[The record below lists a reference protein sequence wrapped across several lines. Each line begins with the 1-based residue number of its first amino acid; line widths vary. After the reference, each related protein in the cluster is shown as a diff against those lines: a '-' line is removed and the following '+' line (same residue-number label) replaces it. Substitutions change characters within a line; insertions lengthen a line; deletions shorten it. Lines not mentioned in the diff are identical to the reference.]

1 MQDNYIPLDEIKE
14 AKSFFE
20 ELKGDVEIYKQFSKL
35 ENFPPDVEADKFAAW
50 WEVTGC
56 LEHPDSLW
64 VLYENIEAITSEI
77 GNYDLVEGYYQLR
90 MKLIL
95 MYRLLKEKGLIDG

>member
-35 ENFPPDVEADKFAAW
+35 ESFPPDVEADKFAAW
-50 WEVTGC
+50 WEVMGC
-56 LEHPDSLW
+56 LEYPDSLW
-64 VLYENIEAITSEI
+64 VLYENSETITSEI